1 MEQLHLVVSIYNQCS
16 WDTGPKEHRMMNLWE
31 RIMRGKNLS
40 EMDGIRNRM
49 AGKYQML
56 DKFSE
61 AVWHQVSHRR
71 KAEDFLAPFTQT
83 QGLRFGS
90 WRGFG
95 EM

>member
-1 MEQLHLVVSIYNQCS
+1 MGH
-16 WDTGPKEHRMMNLWE
+16 WPKRTQNDEFMGKNNE
-31 RIMRGKNLS
+31 RKNLS